1 MKYLKKFNESRVKN
15 IHYTRVEEQIYTQ
28 VLDRIRECFLEFEDN
43 GWHWI
48 ALATAASSIYTFIN
62 PSISIWKN
70 PNFNCRMIPKEEAYQ
85 PSDRRDLLDWT
96 GEINSDGEI
105 TWNTKE
111 LKGHNLTKVDSDN
124 NATWSMSEEKQEFKE
139 GSKEREEAEDFL
151 VAVKRLQSEIG
162 IGFKFSYNNSGGEKR
177 IVIQGSI

>member
-1 MKYLKKFNESRVKN
+1 MKYLKKFNEN
-15 IHYTRVEEQIYTQ
+15 IEEQIYTQ
-28 VLDRIRECFLEFEDN
+28 VLDRIKECFLEFEDN

-48 ALATAASSIYTFIN
+48 ADVSY
-62 PSISIWKN
+62 PGISIWKN
-70 PNFNCRMIPKEEAYQ
+70 PQFNCRMMTKEDVYQ

-105 TWNTKE
+105 TWDTKE
-111 LKGHNLTKVDSDN
+111 LKGHNLTKKVDSDN
-124 NATWSMSEEKQEFKE
+124 KTTWSMSEKKEEFKE

-162 IGFKFSYNNSGGEKR
+162 IGFKFSYNNRGGEKR
-177 IVIQGSI
+177 IIIQGSI

>member
-1 MKYLKKFNESRVKN
+1 MKYLKKFNEN
-15 IHYTRVEEQIYTQ
+15 IEEQIYKQ
-28 VLDRIRECFLEFEDN
+28 VLDRIKECFLEFEDN
-43 GWHWI
+43 GWYWI
-48 ALATAASSIYTFIN
+48 KDVSY
-62 PSISIWKN
+62 PGISVYESPK
-70 PNFNCRMIPKEEAYQ
+70 FNCRMMTKEDVYQ

-111 LKGHNLTKVDSDN
+111 LKGHNLTPISGN
-124 NATWSMSEEKQEFKE
+124 NRAFLFSKATWSMSEEKQEFKE

-162 IGFKFSYNNSGGEKR
+162 IGFEFSYNNRGGEKR
-177 IVIQGSI
+177 IILQGSI

>member
-1 MKYLKKFNESRVKN
+1 MKYLKKFNEN
-15 IHYTRVEEQIYTQ
+15 IEEQIYKQ

-48 ALATAASSIYTFIN
+48 DSSYDLWN
-62 PSISIWKN
+62 SPE
-70 PNFNCRMIPKEEAYQ
+70 FNCRMMTKEEVYQ
-85 PSDRRDLLDWT
+85 SSDRRDLLDWT

-105 TWNTKE
+105 TWDTKE
-111 LKGHNLTKVDSDN
+111 LKGHNLTKIVDKDN
-124 NATWSMSEEKQEFKE
+124 NTTWSMSEKKEEFKE

-162 IGFKFSYNNSGGEKR
+162 IGFEFSYNNRGGEKR
-177 IVIQGSI
+177 IILQGSI

>member
-1 MKYLKKFNESRVKN
+1 MKYLKKFNES
-15 IHYTRVEEQIYTQ
+15 IEEQIYTQ
-28 VLDRIRECFLEFEDN
+28 VLDRIKECFLEFEDN

-48 ALATAASSIYTFIN
+48 SDVSH
-62 PSISIWKN
+62 PGISVDESPK
-70 PNFNCRMIPKEEAYQ
+70 FNCRMMTKEDVYQ
-85 PSDRRDLLDWT
+85 PSDIRDLLDWT

-111 LKGHNLTKVDSDN
+111 LEGYNPMT
-124 NATWSMSEEKQEFKE
+124 EEREEFKE

-162 IGFKFSYNNSGGEKR
+162 IGFKFSYNNRGGEKR

>member
-1 MKYLKKFNESRVKN
+1 MKYLKKFNES
-15 IHYTRVEEQIYTQ
+15 IEEQIYTQ
-28 VLDRIRECFLEFEDN
+28 VLDRIKECFLEFEDN

-48 ALATAASSIYTFIN
+48 ADVSY
-62 PSISIWKN
+62 PGISIWKN
-70 PNFNCRMIPKEEAYQ
+70 PNFNCRMIPKDEVYQ

-96 GEINSDGEI
+96 GEIDSDGEI
-105 TWNTKE
+105 NWNTKE
-111 LKGHNLTKVDSDN
+111 LKGHNLTKKVDSN
-124 NATWSMSEEKQEFKE
+124 NKATWSMSEEKEEFKE

>member
-1 MKYLKKFNESRVKN
+1 MKYLKKFNES
-15 IHYTRVEEQIYTQ
+15 VEEQIYKQ

-48 ALATAASSIYTFIN
+48 SDVSY
-62 PSISIWKN
+62 PGISVWN
-70 PNFNCRMIPKEEAYQ
+70 RPQFNCRMMTKEEVYQ

-105 TWNTKE
+105 TWDTKE
-111 LKGHNLTKVDSDN
+111 LKGHNLTKIVDKDN
-124 NATWSMSEEKQEFKE
+124 NTTWSMSEKKEEFKE

-162 IGFKFSYNNSGGEKR
+162 IGFKFSYNNRGGEKR
-177 IVIQGSI
+177 IIIQGSI